1 VLHAGGVRVELII
14 GIKHVAGIKRVVAGK
29 HECVVRYQRL
39 RQRVIVGSQHRRL
52 R

>member
-1 VLHAGGVRVELII
+1 MLHAGGVRVELII
-14 GIKHVAGIKRVVAGK
+14 GIKHVAGK